1 MPESYL
7 SKDTKCPYYRKD
19 VQNKIVCEGIDEDG
33 TIHINFSTTRKRA
46 AYQKIKCCANYKAC
60 PIAQILD
67 RKWGVIK

>member
-33 TIHINFSTTRKRA
+33 TIFAVTEKGSVKNEF
-46 AYQKIKCCANYKAC
+46 
-60 PIAQILD
+60 
-67 RKWGVIK
+67 V